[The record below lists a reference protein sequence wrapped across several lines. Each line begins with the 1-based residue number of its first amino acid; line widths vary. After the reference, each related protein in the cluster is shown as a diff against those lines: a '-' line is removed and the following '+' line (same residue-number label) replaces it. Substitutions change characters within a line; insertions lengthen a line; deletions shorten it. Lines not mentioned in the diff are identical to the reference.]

1 MIKQITVE
9 QLKEKMDRKESFIL
23 VDVREEDENRKC
35 KIEGSVLIP
44 LSKFQERFR
53 EALNPDQEIIVHCH
67 FGGRSQKASEFLV
80 SQGFQNVSNLAGG
93 IDAWSVKIDPKVPR
107 Y

>member
-1 MIKQITVE
+1 MINQISVE
-9 QLKEKMDRKESFIL
+9 ELKKKLDGKEKIVL

-35 KIEGSVLIP
+35 KIEGSLLIP

-53 EALNPDQEIIVHCH
+53 EALKPDQEIIVHCH

-80 SQGFQNVSNLAGG
+80 SQDFQNVSNLVGG

>member
-1 MIKQITVE
+1 MLKQMTVE
-9 QLKEKMDRKESFIL
+9 QLKEKMDRKESFVL

-35 KIEGSVLIP
+35 KIGGSVLIP

-53 EALNPDQEIIVHCH
+53 EVLKPEQAIVVHCH

-80 SQGFQNVSNLAGG
+80 GQGFQNVSNLAGG
-93 IDAWSVKIDPKVPR
+93 IDSWSVKIDPKVPR

>member
-1 MIKQITVE
+1 MVKQMTVE
-9 QLKEKMDRKESFIL
+9 QLREKRDRKEDFVL

-44 LSKFQERFR
+44 LSKFQETFT
-53 EALNPDQEIIVHCH
+53 EKLKKDQEIVVHCH
-67 FGGRSQKASEFLV
+67 FGGRSQKASEFLAG
-80 SQGFQNVSNLAGG
+80 QGFENVSNLTGG
-93 IDAWSVKIDPKVPR
+93 IDAWSVQIDPKVPR